1 MKKIF
6 KLLAVA
12 ALAAL
17 SMLAACSDDFILT
30 EKTFFTVMKNVQY
43 YPSNYIGKYLEFDC
57 FTYDL
62 SDAYGEVYRL
72 GVRKCSAEL
81 GCTCGNDTIIGF
93 ILQYDGEI
101 PAPVNQ
107 SGDDVEKTW
116 VNLRGQLVS
125 TDFTE
130 IEIHSYD
137 AAGNVVEGVNER
149 VKFLTFAVGT
159 LEIIEDYSNLNYY
172 VIK

>member
-1 MKKIF
+1 MKKFI
-6 KLLAVA
+6 KLIAVA
-12 ALAAL
+12 VLTVL
-17 SMLAACSDDFILT
+17 SLLAACSDDFVLT

-62 SDAYGEVYRL
+62 TDADGEVYRL
-72 GVRKCSAEL
+72 GARKCSAEL

-101 PAPVNQ
+101 PDPVNQ
-107 SGDDVEKTW
+107 SGNDAEKTW
-116 VNLRGQLVS
+116 IHLRGQIVS
-125 TDFTE
+125 ADFTE

-137 AAGNVVEGVNER
+137 ASGNVVEGVNETVR
-149 VKFLTFAVGT
+149 FLTFAVDT
-159 LEIIEDYSNLNYY
+159 LEIVEDYSDLNYY
-172 VIK
+172 VTK